1 MTELTIVS
9 GGLREPSSTRL
20 LADRLAA
27 SASKHLAAQG
37 FSVSARVVELRPL
50 ARSIADAM
58 TTGFANTE
66 LEEAF
71 ETVASADG
79 LVAVTPAFNASF
91 GGLFKSFFDVLPE
104 ESLTDMPVLIGATGG
119 TERHSLVLEHAL
131 RPLFS
136 YLRAIV
142 SPTGVYAATDDFGR
156 PPERRRRGHAR
167 PARRP
172 RRRRLRPA
180 AELLRPAHPPQHLR
194 RGGRPH
200 GAPAQPLTVPCCR
213 GGCAATVTRP
223 GTGALTSHWVS

>member
-1 MTELTIVS
+1 MTQLVVVS
-9 GGLREPSSTRL
+9 GGLRMPSATRL
-20 LADRLAA
+20 LADRLAD
-27 SASKHLAAQG
+27 SASKHLAELG
-37 FSVSARVVELRPL
+37 FSVTTSVVELRPL

-66 LEEAF
+66 LEAAF
-71 ETVASADG
+71 EEVASADG

-136 YLRAIV
+136 YLRAVV

-156 PPERRRRGHAR
+156 AGDSDDEGTLDERVDRAGADFARLLSSCGQRTRRSAFDEEAAR
-167 PARRP
+167 ME
-172 RRRRLRPA
+172 RLLNP
-180 AELLRPAHPPQHLR
+180 
-194 RGGRPH
+194 
-200 GAPAQPLTVPCCR
+200 
-213 GGCAATVTRP
+213 
-223 GTGALTSHWVS
+223 